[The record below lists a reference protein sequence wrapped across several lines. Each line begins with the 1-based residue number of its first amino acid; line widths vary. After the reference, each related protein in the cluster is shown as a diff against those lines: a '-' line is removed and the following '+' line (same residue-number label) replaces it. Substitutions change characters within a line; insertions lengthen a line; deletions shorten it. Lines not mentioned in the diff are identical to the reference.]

1 MKKYLIF
8 TLLASYLM
16 INATATFAQYN
27 STKLNEKINRYVTFP
42 YLLEDHLYGKVTVMF
57 DVNNE
62 GRLDVKNIIS
72 DNPQLVEFVQRRL
85 NKIILPLDDE
95 IIGTSQ
101 NIVLN
106 FKPEEDRL

>member
-1 MKKYLIF
+1 MKKYLAF
-8 TLLASYLM
+8 TLVALFLI
-16 INATATFAQYN
+16 INATTTFGQYN
-27 STKLNEKINRYVTFP
+27 STKLDEKINRYVSFP
-42 YLLEDHLYGKVTVMF
+42 YLLDNHLYGKVAVMF

-62 GRLDVKNIIS
+62 GRLDVTSIIS